1 MRGSAV
7 TGRTF
12 KQNSPFDGADRS
24 DYDLALVSPSMWRR
38 LNDLGAPMR
47 SGRTRTEEL
56 DDDFANGL
64 GIGSLQRSLRA
75 LTGRKVSFM
84 IYRSELDI
92 ANRPGEYARI
102 ELILE

>member
-12 KQNSPFDGADRS
+12 KQNSPFDGAKPS

-38 LNDLGAPMR
+38 LNDLATPMR

-56 DDDFANGL
+56 DDDSANGL

-75 LTGRKVSFM
+75 LTGRKLSFM